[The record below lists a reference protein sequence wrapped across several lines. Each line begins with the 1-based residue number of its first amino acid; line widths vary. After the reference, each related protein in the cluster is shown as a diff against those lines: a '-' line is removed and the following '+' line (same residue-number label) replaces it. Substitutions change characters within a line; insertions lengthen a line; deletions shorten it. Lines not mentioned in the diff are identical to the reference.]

1 MTRHKLP
8 ATVIAIGLVS
18 FLNDM
23 ASEMVTPFIPI
34 LIATVLGAGP
44 VILGLVEGVADAAA
58 SFLKLWAGRYSD
70 GKRGR
75 RKKLMVWGYG
85 LSNLAR
91 PLLGIVSSWGAL
103 LLIRSLDRAGKGLRN
118 APRDALLAD
127 STHPAI
133 HGFAYGFHRAMDN
146 AGALGGTLLAVAAL
160 SWLHWSV
167 SEVILW
173 SALPGA
179 LVLVVLIFGVREPP
193 KAGNLLSS
201 KLDAELT
208 PPRLKVEI
216 EPRLEVGIERPR
228 APLAWSFGR
237 PAIIS
242 DFASVVCSLSRMAS
256 SSIKSFSELSPTMR
270 RYLWVLV
277 LFTFARA
284 SETFVLLRGN
294 ELGMSLVHVL
304 LLWATLNVSK
314 SATSLL
320 GGRMA
325 DMFGMQRL
333 TMISWSGYAGS
344 FVLLGLVEH
353 VDALWI
359 STVIY
364 GLLIGLGE
372 GSERALISLY
382 ADERERGTA
391 FGWYHL
397 AVGLSAIPAGVLF
410 GAVWHYWNA
419 GTAFLFA
426 GGLSLMCVTL
436 LRFWS
441 FRHLPV

>member
-1 MTRHKLP
+1 MKKHKLP
-8 ATVIAIGLVS
+8 ATVVALGLVS
-18 FLNDM
+18 FFNDL

-44 VILGLVEGVADAAA
+44 VVLGLVEGVADALA

-70 GKRGR
+70 RKQGR
-75 RKKLMVWGYG
+75 RKQLMVFGYG

-91 PLLGIVSSWGAL
+91 PLLGLVSSWGAL
-103 LLIRSLDRAGKGLRN
+103 LLLRSLDRAGKGLRN

-127 STHPAI
+127 STHADI

-167 SEVILW
+167 GEVILW

-179 LVLVVLIFGVREPP
+179 LVLLVLIFGVREAPHP
-193 KAGNLLSS
+193 QMQQQKMQAPLSRSLLSHN
-201 KLDAELT
+201 
-208 PPRLKVEI
+208 
-216 EPRLEVGIERPR
+216 
-228 APLAWSFGR
+228 
-237 PAIIS
+237 
-242 DFASVVCSLSRMAS
+242 
-256 SSIKSFSELSPTMR
+256 MR

-277 LFTFARA
+277 LFTFARV
-284 SETFVLLRGN
+284 SESFILLRGN
-294 ELGMSLVHVL
+294 ELGMSVVQLL
-304 LLWATLNVSK
+304 LLWAALNLAK
-314 SATSLL
+314 SAASLL

-325 DMFGMQRL
+325 DVFGIRRL
-333 TMISWSGYAGS
+333 CLVSWSGYAVS
-344 FVLLGLVEH
+344 FVALSLVEH
-353 VDALWI
+353 GNALWVC
-359 STVIY
+359 TALY
-364 GLLIGLGE
+364 GLLTGLGE
-372 GSERALISLY
+372 GSERALISLH
-382 ADERERGTA
+382 ADECERGTA

-410 GAVWHYWNA
+410 GVIWHYWNA

-426 GGLSLMCVTL
+426 GIMALLCVLL

-441 FRHLPV
+441 FNADVS

>member
-1 MTRHKLP
+1 MKKHKLP
-8 ATVIAIGLVS
+8 GTVIAIGLVS
-18 FLNDM
+18 FMNDL

-70 GKRGR
+70 SKHGR
-75 RKKLMVWGYG
+75 RKQLMVFGYG

-91 PLLGIVSSWGAL
+91 PLLALVSSWGAL
-103 LLIRSLDRAGKGLRN
+103 LLLRSMDRAGKGLRN

-127 STHPAI
+127 STHSSI
-133 HGFAYGFHRAMDN
+133 HGYAYGFHRAMDN
-146 AGALGGTLLAVAAL
+146 AGALGCTLLAVAAL

-173 SALPGA
+173 SVVPGV

-193 KAGNLLSS
+193 
-201 KLDAELT
+201 
-208 PPRLKVEI
+208 
-216 EPRLEVGIERPR
+216 RLEAGIERPR
-228 APLAWSFGR
+228 APLAW
-237 PAIIS
+237 A
-242 DFASVVCSLSRMAS
+242 L
-256 SSIKSFSELSPTMR
+256 LSPTMR

-284 SETFVLLRGN
+284 SETFILLRGN
-294 ELGMSLVHVL
+294 ELGMSLVQVL
-304 LLWATLNVSK
+304 LLWAMLNVCK

-325 DMFGMQRL
+325 DRFGMQRL
-333 TMISWSGYAGS
+333 TIISWSGYAAS
-344 FVLLGLVEH
+344 FFMLGLVEH
-353 VDALWI
+353 GDTLWI
-359 STVIY
+359 VTVLY

-382 ADERERGTA
+382 ADEREIGRA
-391 FGWYHL
+391 H
-397 AVGLSAIPAGVLF
+397 
-410 GAVWHYWNA
+410 
-419 GTAFLFA
+419 
-426 GGLSLMCVTL
+426 
-436 LRFWS
+436 
-441 FRHLPV
+441 

>member
-18 FLNDM
+18 FLNDL

-75 RKKLMVWGYG
+75 RKKLMVSGYG

-91 PLLGIVSSWGAL
+91 PLFGIVSSWGAL
-103 LLIRSLDRAGKGLRN
+103 LLLRSLDRAGKGLRN

-127 STHPAI
+127 SAHSTI
-133 HGFAYGFHRAMDN
+133 HGYAFGFYRAMDN
-146 AGALGGTLLAVAAL
+146 AGALGGTLLAIAAL

-173 SALPGA
+173 SALPGV

-193 KAGNLLSS
+193 R
-201 KLDAELT
+201 LD
-208 PPRLKVEI
+208 VEI
-216 EPRLEVGIERPR
+216 EKLR
-228 APLAWSFGR
+228 APLAWSL
-237 PAIIS
+237 
-242 DFASVVCSLSRMAS
+242 LSG
-256 SSIKSFSELSPTMR
+256 TMR

-277 LFTFARA
+277 LFTFARV
-284 SETFVLLRGN
+284 SETFILLRGN
-294 ELGMSLVHVL
+294 ELGMSLVQVL

-325 DMFGMQRL
+325 DAFGMQRL
-333 TMISWSGYAGS
+333 TMISWAGYALS
-344 FVLLGLVEH
+344 FVLLGLVEYGA
-353 VDALWI
+353 ALW
-359 STVIY
+359 TVTVLY

-372 GSERALISLY
+372 GSERALISMY

-410 GAVWHYWNA
+410 GSVWHYWNA
-419 GTAFLFA
+419 GAAFLFA
-426 GGLSLMCVTL
+426 GALALLSVLL

-441 FRHLPV
+441 FRRLPV

>member
-1 MTRHKLP
+1 MNKHKLP
-8 ATVIAIGLVS
+8 PTVIAIGLVS
-18 FLNDM
+18 FLNDL

-58 SFLKLWAGRYSD
+58 SFIKLWAGRYSD
-70 GKRGR
+70 GKHGR
-75 RKKLMVWGYG
+75 RKRLMVFGYG

-91 PLLGIVSSWGAL
+91 PLLGLVSSWGAL
-103 LLIRSLDRAGKGLRN
+103 LLLRSLDRAGKGLRN

-127 STHPAI
+127 SAHPEI

-146 AGALGGTLLAVAAL
+146 AGALGGTLLAIIAL
-160 SWLHWSV
+160 SWLHWTV

-173 SALPGA
+173 SIVPGI
-179 LVLVVLIFGVREPP
+179 LVMLVLIFGVREPP
-193 KAGNLLSS
+193 
-201 KLDAELT
+201 
-208 PPRLKVEI
+208 
-216 EPRLEVGIERPR
+216 RLEVAQEKPR
-228 APLAWSFGR
+228 APLVWSL
-237 PAIIS
+237 
-242 DFASVVCSLSRMAS
+242 LSAN
-256 SSIKSFSELSPTMR
+256 TR

-277 LFTFARA
+277 LFTFARV
-284 SETFVLLRGN
+284 SESFILLRGN

-304 LLWATLNVSK
+304 LLWALLNVCK

-320 GGRMA
+320 GGHLA
-325 DMFGMQRL
+325 DKFGMRRL
-333 TMISWSGYAGS
+333 SMISWSGYAVS
-344 FVLLGLVEH
+344 FVLLGLSSSA
-353 VDALWI
+353 DALWI
-359 STVIY
+359 STLCY
-364 GLLIGLGE
+364 GLLTGLGE

-410 GAVWHYWNA
+410 GTLWHYWDAGAAFIFA
-419 GTAFLFA
+419 GTLALLCA
-426 GGLSLMCVTL
+426 LL

-441 FRHLPV
+441 FNRKS

>member
-1 MTRHKLP
+1 MNKHKLP
-8 ATVIAIGLVS
+8 PTVIAIGLVS
-18 FLNDM
+18 FLNDL

-58 SFLKLWAGRYSD
+58 SFIKLWAGRYSD
-70 GKRGR
+70 GKHGR
-75 RKKLMVWGYG
+75 RKRLMVFGYG

-91 PLLGIVSSWGAL
+91 PLLGLVSSWGAL
-103 LLIRSLDRAGKGLRN
+103 LLLRSLDRAGKGLRN

-127 STHPAI
+127 SAHPEI

-146 AGALGGTLLAVAAL
+146 AGALGGTLLAIIAL
-160 SWLHWSV
+160 SWLHWTV

-173 SALPGA
+173 SIVPGI
-179 LVLVVLIFGVREPP
+179 LVMLVLIFGVREPP
-193 KAGNLLSS
+193 
-201 KLDAELT
+201 
-208 PPRLKVEI
+208 
-216 EPRLEVGIERPR
+216 RLEVAQEKPR
-228 APLAWSFGR
+228 APLVWSL
-237 PAIIS
+237 
-242 DFASVVCSLSRMAS
+242 LSAN
-256 SSIKSFSELSPTMR
+256 TR

-277 LFTFARA
+277 LFTFARV
-284 SETFVLLRGN
+284 SESFILLRGN

-304 LLWATLNVSK
+304 LLWALLNVCK

-320 GGRMA
+320 GGHLA
-325 DMFGMQRL
+325 DKFGLRRL
-333 TMISWSGYAGS
+333 SMISWSGYAVS
-344 FVLLGLVEH
+344 FVLLGLSSSA
-353 VDALWI
+353 DALWI
-359 STVIY
+359 STLCY
-364 GLLIGLGE
+364 GLLTGLGE

-410 GAVWHYWNA
+410 GALWHYWDAGVAFIFA
-419 GTAFLFA
+419 GTLALLCA
-426 GGLSLMCVTL
+426 LL

-441 FRHLPV
+441 FNRKS

>member
-1 MTRHKLP
+1 
-8 ATVIAIGLVS
+8 
-18 FLNDM
+18 
-23 ASEMVTPFIPI
+23 
-34 LIATVLGAGP
+34 

-103 LLIRSLDRAGKGLRN
+103 LLLRSMDRAGKGLRT

-133 HGFAYGFHRAMDN
+133 HGYAYGFHRAMDN
-146 AGALGGTLLAVAAL
+146 AGALGGTLLAIAAL
-160 SWLHWSV
+160 SWMNWPV
-167 SEVILW
+167 SEVISW
-173 SALPGA
+173 SIVPGV

-193 KAGNLLSS
+193 
-201 KLDAELT
+201 
-208 PPRLKVEI
+208 RLEVEI
-216 EPRLEVGIERPR
+216 ENLR
-228 APLAWSFGR
+228 APLAWSFGC
-237 PAIIS
+237 PA
-242 DFASVVCSLSRMAS
+242 
-256 SSIKSFSELSPTMR
+256 KSFSELSPTMR

-277 LFTFARA
+277 LFTFARV
-284 SETFVLLRGN
+284 SETFVLLLGN
-294 ELGMSLVHVL
+294 ELGMSMVQVL
-304 LLWATLNVSK
+304 LLWAVLHVCK

-353 VDALWI
+353 VDTLWVV
-359 STVIY
+359 TVLY

-372 GSERALISLY
+372 GSERALISMY
-382 ADERERGTA
+382 ADERERGAA

-397 AVGLSAIPAGVLF
+397 AVGLSAIPAGLLF
-410 GAVWHYWNA
+410 GTVWHYWNA
-419 GTAFLFA
+419 NMAFLFA
-426 GGLSLMCVTL
+426 GALALLSVLL

-441 FRHLPV
+441 FRELTIRGN

>member
-1 MTRHKLP
+1 MTRHTLP

-18 FLNDM
+18 FFNDL

-44 VILGLVEGVADAAA
+44 VILGLVEGLADAAA

-70 GKRGR
+70 RKHGR
-75 RKKLMVWGYG
+75 RKQLMVWGYG

-91 PLLGIVSSWGAL
+91 PLLGLVSSWGAL
-103 LLIRSLDRAGKGLRN
+103 LLLRSLDRAGKGLRD
-118 APRDALLAD
+118 APRDALLGDSAHAD
-127 STHPAI
+127 I
-133 HGFAYGFHRAMDN
+133 HGYAYGYHRAMDN
-146 AGALGGTLLAVAAL
+146 AGALGGTLLAIAAL
-160 SWLHWSV
+160 SWLDWPV
-167 SEVILW
+167 SEVISW

-179 LVLVVLIFGVREPP
+179 LVLLVLIIGVREPP
-193 KAGNLLSS
+193 R
-201 KLDAELT
+201 
-208 PPRLKVEI
+208 PEI
-216 EPRLEVGIERPR
+216 ETERLRTPRPTITSP
-228 APLAWSFGR
+228 W
-237 PAIIS
+237 
-242 DFASVVCSLSRMAS
+242 
-256 SSIKSFSELSPTMR
+256 SELSLNMR

-294 ELGMSLVHVL
+294 ELGMSLVQVL

-314 SATSLL
+314 SASSLL

-325 DMFGMQRL
+325 DAFGMRRL
-333 TMISWSGYAGS
+333 ALISWSGYALS

-353 VDALWI
+353 SDALWA
-359 STVIY
+359 STVLY
-364 GLLIGLGE
+364 GLAIGLGA
-372 GSERALISLY
+372 GSERALISLS

-397 AVGLSAIPAGVLF
+397 ALGLSAVPAGLLF
-410 GAVWHYWNA
+410 GTVWHYWNA
-419 GTAFLFA
+419 NIAFIFSGALA
-426 GGLSLMCVTL
+426 LLCALL

-441 FRHLPV
+441 FRNLPIGGK

>member
-44 VILGLVEGVADAAA
+44 VILGLVEGAADAAA
-58 SFLKLWAGRYSD
+58 SLLKLWAGRYSD
-70 GKRGR
+70 LKHGR
-75 RKKLMVWGYG
+75 RKRLMVFGYA

-91 PLLGIVSSWGAL
+91 PLLGLVSSWGAL
-103 LLIRSLDRAGKGLRN
+103 LLLRSLDRAGKGLRT

-127 STHPAI
+127 STHADI
-133 HGFAYGFHRAMDN
+133 HGFAYGYHRAMDN
-146 AGALGGTLLAVAAL
+146 AGALGGTLLAIAAL
-160 SWLHWSV
+160 SWMHWPV
-167 SEVILW
+167 DEVILW
-173 SALPGA
+173 SAVPGA
-179 LVLVVLIFGVREPP
+179 LVLLVLIFGVREPARVEAEREKIRAP
-193 KAGNLLSS
+193 DSAMISSWSLLSS
-201 KLDAELT
+201 
-208 PPRLKVEI
+208 P
-216 EPRLEVGIERPR
+216 
-228 APLAWSFGR
+228 
-237 PAIIS
+237 
-242 DFASVVCSLSRMAS
+242 
-256 SSIKSFSELSPTMR
+256 MR

-284 SETFVLLRGN
+284 SETFILLRGN
-294 ELGMSLVHVL
+294 ELGMSLVQVL

-314 SATSLL
+314 SAASVP

-325 DMFGMQRL
+325 DKFGKGRM
-333 TMISWSGYAGS
+333 TIISWSGYALS

-353 VDALWI
+353 SSALWFV
-359 STVIY
+359 TVLY

-397 AVGLSAIPAGVLF
+397 AVGISAIPAGVLF
-410 GAVWHYWNA
+410 GTVWHYWNA
-419 GTAFLFA
+419 GDAFIFA
-426 GGLSLMCVTL
+426 GVLSLLSVLL

-441 FRHLPV
+441 FRGISSGRM